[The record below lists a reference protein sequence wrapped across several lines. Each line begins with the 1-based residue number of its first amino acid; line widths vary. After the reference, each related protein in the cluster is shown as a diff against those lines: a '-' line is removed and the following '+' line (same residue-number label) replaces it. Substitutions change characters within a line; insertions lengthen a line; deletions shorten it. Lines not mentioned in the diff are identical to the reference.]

1 MTQTCK
7 EARGFAE
14 AMGAM
19 AEGLRGMEGM
29 SYYRQ
34 MFAKAS
40 EVIAELC
47 DELSTDDNSNRKTKE
62 KNEGEKEKRDLPPT
76 PPIERKAKEG
86 EEKKGDISIACAC
99 AREGDEE
106 PAKPE
111 EHVGKRTLSQ
121 ARREN
126 KEADKVFETFWT
138 SYPSGRKY
146 DKKTCKEKIRI
157 RYRDAEDKAKFVNE
171 FLGGL
176 DRWIHSR
183 EWADGFVCCPEV
195 FINQERWMTIPEPSA
210 SAKREKAEA
219 MREQSNAES
228 AAALRK
234 LGL

>member
-1 MTQTCK
+1 MIE

-19 AEGLRGMEGM
+19 AEGLRGMEAM

-40 EVIAELC
+40 EVILNLC
-47 DELSTDDNSNRKTKE
+47 DELSTGDESNPETKE
-62 KNEGEKEKRDLPPT
+62 KKEGENEKRELPPT

-86 EEKKGDISIACAC
+86 EEKKGDTNNAC

-111 EHVGKRTLSQ
+111 EHVGKRSLSQ

-126 KEADKVFETFWT
+126 KEADEVFETFWEK
-138 SYPSGRKY
+138 YPSGRKY
-146 DKKTCKEKIRI
+146 NKKICKEKIRI
-157 RYRDAEDKAKFVNE
+157 HYRDADDKAKFIND
-171 FLGGL
+171 LLAGL

-183 EWADGFVCCPEV
+183 EWVDGFVCCPET
-195 FINQERWMTIPEPSA
+195 FINQERWLTIPEQSA
-210 SAKREKAEA
+210 EAKREEAEA